1 MVLAL
6 VISVAVARGASL
18 SGLHGKVVAQSDR
31 VPASFSST
39 VLGLI
44 KRARQRRARLGPSV
58 ARHISI
64 LSAATP

>member
-31 VPASFSST
+31 VPALF
-39 VLGLI
+39 
-44 KRARQRRARLGPSV
+44 
-58 ARHISI
+58 
-64 LSAATP
+64 